1 MENIFVGID
10 VSKNWL
16 DVGIIPQNEVKRFL
30 YTDDALIQ
38 LADFV
43 KSANPVMVVLEA
55 TGGLEMPVASVL
67 AAADI
72 PVRIVNPRQVRDFA
86 KAMGVLAKTDQI
98 DAQVIARFGER
109 IKPDL
114 RPLKDE
120 ETQEL
125 SALSARRRQLTGMLV
140 MEKNRLSSCKN
151 AARKS
156 IQEHIAWLENCIKQI
171 DKDMDTRIKKSPI
184 WQEKAEILTSFKGIG
199 PVNTRTLLAELPEL
213 GTINKK
219 KISVLVG
226 VAPLNSDSGVKIGKK
241 IIWGGRAHVRSVL
254 YMAAVSAIKSNPVI
268 KTFYRRL
275 IASGKK
281 PKIALTACMHKILII
296 LNSML
301 RTHTLW
307 NPELRSHVP

>member
-281 PKIALTACMHKILII
+281 PKIALTACMHKILIF